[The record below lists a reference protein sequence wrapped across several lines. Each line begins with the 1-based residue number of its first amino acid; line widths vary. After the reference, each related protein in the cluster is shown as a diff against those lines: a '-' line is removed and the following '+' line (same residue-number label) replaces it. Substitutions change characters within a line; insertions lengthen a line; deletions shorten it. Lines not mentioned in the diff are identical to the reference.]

1 MKDEKAM
8 KRLKSVI
15 LLALVVVLLGIQPA
29 MAVAIGAQEGVLV
42 ATEGGD
48 KATETP
54 VEVDVNVTE
63 APAGNQLFGFDRTLV
78 IVVGVLVVVLLIG
91 LVARGGRGD

>member
-1 MKDEKAM
+1 M
-8 KRLKSVI
+8 KRLKSII

-29 MAVAIGAQEGVLV
+29 MAVTIGAQEGVLV

-54 VEVDVNVTE
+54 VEVDVNVTTEE